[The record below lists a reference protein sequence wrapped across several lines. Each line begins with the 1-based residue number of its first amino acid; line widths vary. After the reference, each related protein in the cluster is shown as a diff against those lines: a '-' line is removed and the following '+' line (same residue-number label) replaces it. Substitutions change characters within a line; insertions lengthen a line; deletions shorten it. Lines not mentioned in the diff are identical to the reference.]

1 MTEAMRST
9 FLNCQKYPTKIH
21 TEGKPFKC
29 GIKTKN
35 KTWNIIKGN
44 NLAISYLD
52 KNSWKSNIENGWF
65 KTGDIGELD
74 KQNFLTF
81 KGRNIDNIN
90 INGLNYSLNT
100 IENLIKK
107 NTKKLI

>member
-9 FLNCQKYPTKIH
+9 FLNCKKYPTKIH
-21 TEGKPFKC
+21 TEGKPFR
-29 GIKTKN
+29 GVSIKTKN
-35 KTWNIIKGN
+35 KTSEILIKGN

-107 NTKKLI
+107 IQKN